1 MRNEVET
8 DCEKTRTARE
18 WSPASP
24 ASTRQPLS
32 LATPSPLSD
41 WCSVRKRRWNR
52 FRIAATRTGS
62 RRQSPPPPACVLGR
76 SFACQTALMPTSAM
90 LLHGTAGRTGI
101 SSSEP
106 CVHSHPAP
114 VRQCPPHLRDCRGLV
129 GNPCWQTTTSNCSP
143 SPSGRALGPHA
154 TLFSGFGL
162 ETILMPVFALGLP
175 GFVCARCHRRRAFCQ
190 QRLQVR

>member
-76 SFACQTALMPTSAM
+76 SFACQLHSCPRAPCCSTELPEEPEFHHRRAM
-90 LLHGTAGRTGI
+90 CPQP
-101 SSSEP
+101 P
-106 CVHSHPAP
+106 CP

-175 GFVCARCHRRRAFCQ
+175 GFVCARCHRPRAFCQ